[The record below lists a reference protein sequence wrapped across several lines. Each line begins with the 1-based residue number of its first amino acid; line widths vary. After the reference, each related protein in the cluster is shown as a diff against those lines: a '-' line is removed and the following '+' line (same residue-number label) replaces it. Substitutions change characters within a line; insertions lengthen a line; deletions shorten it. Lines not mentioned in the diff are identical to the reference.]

1 MIDYCPVCSL
11 QCTCYRCSTKVT
23 TLLPQ
28 FATACRRQGVG
39 PEDVEYDFIFNCS
52 RTLHKTVKD
61 ACAQDKKKSSS
72 RRKSSTSINSQDAP
86 PSAVPKVPKEEFPN
100 ELSGG
105 INKDPSSENDYFTIF
120 EPDGTTLLE
129 DLRDKARKEVPV
141 ATPVVS
147 PEIGNVDYCVEC
159 SNSGDFIYCV
169 KCPRTFHADCIKSD
183 QKSLEEAGQCP
194 KCIEDS
200 SEMSN
205 SVLNGDS
212 SYDKFLAVFQ
222 QHSIQQDFETKIRI
236 LSKIYDM
243 IKVLSE
249 YDFGSIFSEPVDVKL
264 VRDYKKYVKRPMD
277 LGTISTN
284 LLNGIYCK
292 ATQKSRELVD
302 TEKATD
308 MDIIIFNVVKDIE
321 QVWQN
326 CFLYNREGKCLFH
339 LTFSFY
345 VHISNRLVCKGSSFH
360 RMGQVLQRKAKAIS
374 NASFYS
380 ELDPFVT
387 KNLVSF
393 IEICDEQRSELSN
406 SLNVWIPKTKYS
418 VNVAQR
424 GTATQRT
431 TIGIYDPDTHMVVKQ
446 YSSYVA
452 ASVVCDFLSKLG
464 HKPGMKVANRQ
475 RLREL
480 INASSKDPG
489 LLLFGYR
496 WIPMDLIR
504 SGSFVASPKIEKV
517 KPENAVVTD
526 KSSNSKYIIHSRCKI
541 SGAILKEFES
551 IEDAHKHWSN
561 YMQNSFQ
568 SGNSAEGDSSL
579 TVFKLKYLDGDGQI
593 DSMEWNWIEPKNE
606 SKTEKATPE
615 KHSVI
620 NESSLGSSGRELSKG
635 VESQQQS
642 VEAEESTKKRNVV
655 ESTAN
660 FDDKNK
666 IAHDKDIAMKHEVLP
681 EEKVQTIIGKDDEE
695 KTNEK
700 QVEMDT
706 KVSDETVTTK
716 AVAENSVE
724 TTKQSGEVSKSI
736 DSDVQVV
743 KGKNDSDNEAKRTT
757 SSISN
762 LVTDVNMKDTD
773 DVDSSRP
780 ATSNTDGVG
789 NPSHGFGSNPEGSSK
804 PSENGRSALDVEMAA
819 SLLDFARAPV
829 AVAEPTSSEQ
839 KDTST

>member
-1 MIDYCPVCSL
+1 
-11 QCTCYRCSTKVT
+11 
-23 TLLPQ
+23 
-28 FATACRRQGVG
+28 
-39 PEDVEYDFIFNCS
+39 
-52 RTLHKTVKD
+52 
-61 ACAQDKKKSSS
+61 
-72 RRKSSTSINSQDAP
+72 
-86 PSAVPKVPKEEFPN
+86 
-100 ELSGG
+100 
-105 INKDPSSENDYFTIF
+105 
-120 EPDGTTLLE
+120 
-129 DLRDKARKEVPV
+129 
-141 ATPVVS
+141 
-147 PEIGNVDYCVEC
+147 
-159 SNSGDFIYCV
+159 
-169 KCPRTFHADCIKSD
+169 
-183 QKSLEEAGQCP
+183 
-194 KCIEDS
+194 
-200 SEMSN
+200 
-205 SVLNGDS
+205 
-212 SYDKFLAVFQ
+212 
-222 QHSIQQDFETKIRI
+222 
-236 LSKIYDM
+236 
-243 IKVLSE
+243 
-249 YDFGSIFSEPVDVKL
+249 
-264 VRDYKKYVKRPMD
+264 
-277 LGTISTN
+277 
-284 LLNGIYCK
+284 
-292 ATQKSRELVD
+292 
-302 TEKATD
+302 
-308 MDIIIFNVVKDIE
+308 
-321 QVWQN
+321 
-326 CFLYNREGKCLFH
+326 
-339 LTFSFY
+339 
-345 VHISNRLVCKGSSFH
+345 
-360 RMGQVLQRKAKAIS
+360 
-374 NASFYS
+374 
-380 ELDPFVT
+380 VT

-480 INASSKDPG
+480 INASAKDPG

-579 TVFKLKYLDGDGQI
+579 AVFKLKYLDGDGQI

-606 SKTEKATPE
+606 SKTEKATTE

-620 NESSLGSSGRELSKG
+620 NESLSKG

-655 ESTAN
+655 ESTAD

-666 IAHDKDIAMKHEVLP
+666 IEHDEDIVMKHEVLP
-681 EEKVQTIIGKDDEE
+681 EEKVQKIIGKGDEE

-706 KVSDETVTTK
+706 KVCDETVTTK
-716 AVAENSVE
+716 AVAEKSVE
-724 TTKQSGEVSKSI
+724 TTKQSEEVSKSI

-757 SSISN
+757 SSRSN

-773 DVDSSRP
+773 DVDSSHP
-780 ATSNTDGVG
+780 ATSNTDGVC